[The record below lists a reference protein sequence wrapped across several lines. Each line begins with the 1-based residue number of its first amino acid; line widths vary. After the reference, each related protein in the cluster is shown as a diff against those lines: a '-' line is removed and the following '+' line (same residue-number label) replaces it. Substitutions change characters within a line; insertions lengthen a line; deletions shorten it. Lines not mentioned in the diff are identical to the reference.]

1 MVEKLF
7 RAPHPAF
14 RTENHTM
21 AREDLPTRSEP
32 AKYQKARRK
41 RQRARQMRR
50 VESVLPTRL
59 ALPRIAMPALPATA
73 FSAAGMRDGLRH
85 VSGSGWHW
93 SKLLSA
99 LLLVVAVAGI
109 YWVHWDTRWFISA
122 ETIAFSNAGYLERD
136 DLYPSVED
144 LADWSIF
151 WVRPEAIQELIL
163 DHPYVTDAEVSI
175 ALPNRV
181 EIEIEEAEPTALWV
195 TQEGT
200 LWLLEDGA
208 ALAMR
213 VRPGL
218 APESAMVDA
227 TGRELPQIIDVT
239 RDAQAPGRSAIDADV
254 LDSALALLE
263 TFPNLR
269 EIRFNSGAGLNFA
282 LPDGETYVY
291 WGDGLNT
298 QIKLE
303 NLAAGQELLRS
314 GAASGNIIDVRYI
327 DRPFIR

>member
-32 AKYQKARRK
+32 SKYQKARRK

-181 EIEIEEAEPTALWV
+181 EIEIEKLS
-195 TQEGT
+195 
-200 LWLLEDGA
+200 
-208 ALAMR
+208 
-213 VRPGL
+213 RP
-218 APESAMVDA
+218 
-227 TGRELPQIIDVT
+227 
-239 RDAQAPGRSAIDADV
+239 
-254 LDSALALLE
+254 
-263 TFPNLR
+263 
-269 EIRFNSGAGLNFA
+269 RFG
-282 LPDGETYVY
+282 
-291 WGDGLNT
+291 
-298 QIKLE
+298 
-303 NLAAGQELLRS
+303 
-314 GAASGNIIDVRYI
+314 
-327 DRPFIR
+327 

>member
-1 MVEKLF
+1 
-7 RAPHPAF
+7 
-14 RTENHTM
+14 
-21 AREDLPTRSEP
+21 
-32 AKYQKARRK
+32 
-41 RQRARQMRR
+41 MRR

-263 TFPNLR
+263 TFPESTGDSLQQRRRPEFRPPRRRDLR
-269 EIRFNSGAGLNFA
+269 LLGRRPQHPDQAGESGSRAGTVA
-282 LPDGETYVY
+282 QRRRQRKHHRRTVH
-291 WGDGLNT
+291 
-298 QIKLE
+298 
-303 NLAAGQELLRS
+303 
-314 GAASGNIIDVRYI
+314 
-327 DRPFIR
+327 